1 MDIVRDLMEGQPAD
15 VMSKGGRCMTL
26 ALQSV
31 SAATTVLIIDDNEE
45 DLKQWTG
52 ALTSSSSNYAV
63 LESSSA
69 QSGLGLC
76 RENAIDCVLLDLDM
90 PVSGF
95 HALLE
100 LIPDRTRPRIAVI
113 ILTRLN
119 HPNLFAMAIH
129 NGAQACLLKQRIS
142 AKDLDTAIQ
151 QAIAAVK
158 SKNEDAGGASGRSDL
173 V

>member
-1 MDIVRDLMEGQPAD
+1 MA
-15 VMSKGGRCMTL
+15 L
-26 ALQSV
+26 ALAPQPV
-31 SAATTVLIIDDNEE
+31 SACTRVLIVDDNEE
-45 DLKQWTG
+45 DLKQWSR

-69 QSGLGLC
+69 QSALALC
-76 RENAIDCVLLDLDM
+76 QENVVDCVLLDLDM

-100 LIPDRTRPRIAVI
+100 LVPDRTRPRVAVI
-113 ILTRLN
+113 ILTHLN
-119 HPNLFAMAIH
+119 HPNLFEMAKH

-142 AKDLDTAIQ
+142 ATDLDTAIQ

-158 SKNEDAGGASGRSDL
+158 SKQEDAGGS
-173 V
+173 